1 MASQQQLY
9 TAAIAGQ
16 AVTLT
21 PKAGSESK
29 PSHLGASTVVFNT
42 TANPAPTE
50 FWATTDEYIL
60 IVEKVTKSTT

>member
-9 TAAIAGQ
+9 TAAVTGQ

-21 PKAGSESK
+21 PKAGTGSN

-42 TANPAPTE
+42 SANPAPTE

-60 IVEKVTKSTT
+60 IVQKVTKSI

>member
-1 MASQQQLY
+1 MAAQLQRY
-9 TAAIAGQ
+9 TAAVAGQ

-29 PSHLGASTVVFNT
+29 PTHLGASTVVFNT

-50 FWATTDEYIL
+50 FWDAKSEYLVTI
-60 IVEKVTKSTT
+60 EKLTNT